1 MPLRYTDLM
10 EGARSPLKRHI
21 LSRLLLAAGLLSAL
35 LLVAFL
41 AAYRSQL
48 VAERSRASLGFNLLL
63 QAALEN
69 AMLKRDV
76 PGLADIVARLGGQP
90 GIHGVMILNPLGEVR
105 FASTPDRIG
114 RKLPELVP
122 TLDAPPAADFH
133 VEDGIEVLRSVNP
146 VRNQPPC
153 APCHGPAAGH
163 PVNGILVVDY
173 DAGEIRAQAW
183 KSALAF
189 AAAGIAVLALIM
201 AVLWRSLNR
210 KVLEPVA
217 ALGAASAALA
227 EGRLA
232 ERVHLE
238 GDDELAG
245 LGRSFNRMA
254 GQLEAQLA
262 RVRAHEAYLQQI
274 LDGLPDGV
282 RVIRVADLQVVLA
295 NRAFCEQVGRTA
307 AEVCGRPCHASSHA
321 SERPCAPT
329 LVVCPLAELQQA
341 GATLKTTHHHRRADG
356 SQFQVEIHAM
366 LVELDDGS
374 GAQRYLVEAVRDLGL
389 AARISHEQRLSELG
403 LLAAG
408 IAHEIHNPLG
418 SVRLGVQGLAREM
431 AAGRA
436 APEQIIDYLG
446 LIDQEIDNC
455 IAVTRRLLL
464 LARPPSGSLQLVVI
478 NDALTDTLRLL
489 AFDADTR
496 GIAQQAEV
504 PDEPLRLLTDEAELR
519 MIFLNLI
526 QNAHHAMPDGGSL
539 HARLVRD
546 GEHALVEIADSGV
559 GMAPETVARIFDPFF
574 SRRADGVAGTGLGLT
589 IVKNFV
595 ERMGGSIAVDS
606 TPGRGSRFKLR
617 LPLAETA
624 LDQTT

>member
-1 MPLRYTDLM
+1 M

-21 LSRLLLAAGLLSAL
+21 LTRLLLAAGLLSAL

-41 AAYRSQL
+41 TAYRSQL
-48 VAERSRASLGFNLLL
+48 VGERSRASLGFNLLL

-76 PGLADIVARLGGQP
+76 PGLADIVARLGSQP
-90 GIHGVMILNPLGEVR
+90 GIHGVMILNPLGDVR
-105 FASTPDRIG
+105 FASASERIG

-122 TLDAPPAADFH
+122 APDAPPSADFH
-133 VEDGIEVLRSVNP
+133 VDSDGREVLRSINP

-210 KVLEPVA
+210 RVLEPVA
-217 ALGAASAALA
+217 ALGAASAAL
-227 EGRLA
+227 EQGRLA

-238 GDDELAG
+238 GDDELAE

-262 RVRAHEAYLQQI
+262 RVRAHETYLQQI

-282 RVIRVADLQVVLA
+282 RVIRAADLQVVLA
-295 NRAFCEQVGRTA
+295 NRAFCEQVGRPA
-307 AEVCGRPCHASSHA
+307 SDVCGQPCHLSSHGLA
-321 SERPCAPT
+321 THCAPT
-329 LVVCPLAELQQA
+329 LVVCPLAELKES
-341 GATLKTTHHHRRADG
+341 GTSLKSTHHHRRADG
-356 SQFQVEIHAM
+356 SQFPVEIHAM
-366 LVELDDGS
+366 RVELDDGS
-374 GAQRYLVEAVRDLGL
+374 GPQPYLVEAVRDLGQ

-418 SVRLGVQGLAREM
+418 SVRLGVQGLSREM

-436 APEQIIDYLG
+436 TPEQIIDYLG

-478 NDALTDTLRLL
+478 NDALNDTLRLL

-496 GIAQQAEV
+496 GIAQSGEV
-504 PDEPLRLLTDEAELR
+504 PDEPLRLLADEAELR
-519 MIFLNLI
+519 MIFLNLA
-526 QNAHHAMPDGGSL
+526 QNAHHAMPGGGTL
-539 HARLVRD
+539 RARLVRD
-546 GEHALVEIADSGV
+546 GDHALIEVADSGV

-574 SRRADGVAGTGLGLT
+574 SQRADGVAGTGLGLT

-595 ERMGGSIAVDS
+595 ERMGGTLAVAS
-606 TPGRGSRFKLR
+606 TLGQGTRFTIR

-624 LDQTT
+624 LDQAS